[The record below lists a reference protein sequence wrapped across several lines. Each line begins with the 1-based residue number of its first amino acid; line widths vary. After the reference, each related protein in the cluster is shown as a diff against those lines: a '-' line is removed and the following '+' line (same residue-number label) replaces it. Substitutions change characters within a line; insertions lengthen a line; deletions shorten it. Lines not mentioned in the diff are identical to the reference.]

1 MKRVRF
7 TTVLLTIAL
16 SLTISAQKTYLPML
30 EEGRKWNLVWLH
42 PWDASGE
49 YREGYYE
56 IGPGLWYKGS
66 EEQLSIQG
74 DTVFDGRIYKR
85 MVKSDINGRTY
96 GFFRQEDGKIYRK
109 WSEGDSDELVFDFEL
124 KEGDILN
131 NESWDN
137 KTIKVLKV
145 DTICVNGVY
154 RKRLKLDNADCW
166 IEGVGCKGGPH
177 DSQWMQVIGS
187 YPKMLSC
194 YQGDHLIFDNNDFN
208 APGITETQEEEL
220 SPDDYKP
227 FVEIPE
233 WSSEPLFVRSWNV
246 VHTQYGENPD
256 FNDYSAWLSDN
267 YSFDYYELKTDRL
280 VIKDKVYYLVDVK
293 SRSHSQKKV
302 WVREDNRKVYVYSE
316 TDKKEYLLY
325 DFTLKEGD
333 TCAFYDIETGEELN
347 LKVLKEG
354 VMTEATWIYPRNT
367 MLNYE
372 TMVEQKRPL
381 RTWVMGILS
390 DADVYPQ
397 EYQEL
402 FTMIEGIGCNEGPFF
417 HFDKKNGYD
426 YLAFA
431 IGPERDILTDR
442 SHSVFASDDVSFP
455 VYNTRFATVHGFDMK
470 TGEKSDN
477 EPTDWPIRHELNFE
491 LENGQLHGYGFAY
504 TACEATNYA
513 FFIETPT
520 ENPFV
525 HLLHLKIDMSS
536 FNYADCTG
544 WHQTDFYVPGF
555 GVGDIKN
562 APEGYDPSKI
572 DYIVVDEYGNEYPVV
587 KKQSQATVYRPFIE
601 ENKVWKVG
609 VTDYLDWSIDNPVEM
624 IECFYFEGDTIVD
637 GKVCKR
643 MMEQIYPIGNNSDYN
658 PNAFLTYVG
667 AWYENDHKV
676 YFAAPNK
683 PLRLMYDFSVSEG
696 DTVCM
701 DGIEFTF
708 VKTVGDIK
716 GFKGVCYKLHVPTV
730 KVYILGMETL
740 LLNVWLEGVGSATRP
755 DINMDRDFV
764 YLNKNLLSCSV
775 GDEIIYLN
783 DKYDDSIP
791 LDPET
796 PKRRIDFTH
805 TVKVKPKAPVRMT
818 NEETE
823 ESLIG
828 EYNVHQLC
836 IRLGALQDAFIVTIK
851 DQNDSVVYHRYVHTN
866 EIVALN
872 IDISDYTEGD
882 YSVCIENDKEAFNGK
897 FIIEPTAI
905 HDVMSEQKA
914 QDDNRNNSAVY
925 DLTGR
930 RLSYNQLQNMG
941 KGIYLI
947 NGKKMLVR

>member
-85 MVKSDINGRTY
+85 MVKSDINERTY

-109 WSEGDSDELVFDFEL
+109 WSEGDRDELVFDFDL

-145 DTICVNGVY
+145 DTIYVKGVY

-233 WSSEPLFVRSWNV
+233 WSSEPLFVRSWNI

-256 FNDYSAWLSDN
+256 FNVYSAWLSDN

-520 ENPFV
+520 EDPLL

-562 APEGYDPSKI
+562 APEGYDPSEI
-572 DYIVVDEYGNEYPVV
+572 EYIVVDEYGNEYPVV
-587 KKQSQATVYRPFIE
+587 KKQAQSTAYRPFIE

-609 VTDYLDWSIDNPVEM
+609 AIPVSTSNTRVDMLEY
-624 IECFYFEGDTIVD
+624 FYFDGDTIID
-637 GKVCKR
+637 GKTCKR
-643 MMEQIYPIGNNSDYN
+643 MMSQVYGNEGT
-658 PNAFLTYVG
+658 NAYSSYYHNDTPPRYIG
-667 AWYENDHKV
+667 AWYEEDKKV
-676 YFAAPNK
+676 YFYDERRQTM
-683 PLRLMYDFSVSEG
+683 RLMYDFSIG
-696 DTVCM
+696 DNESLQLI
-701 DGIEFTF
+701 DGYPPFIIGPKQTGELE
-708 VKTVGDIK
+708 
-716 GFKGVCYKLHVPTV
+716 GFKGVYRDVMINQNIRST
-730 KVYILGMETL
+730 I
-740 LLNVWLEGVGSATRP
+740 WLEGVGGIEGPTRNAYAETTDHIP
-755 DINMDRDFV
+755 EFLM
-764 YLNKNLLSCSV
+764 SCTV
-775 GDEIIYLN
+775 GDEVLYIN
-783 DKYDDSIP
+783 DQYEDGVTA
-791 LDPET
+791 DPET

-805 TVKVKPKAPVRMT
+805 TVKVKPKAPVRQTSADM
-818 NEETE
+818 
-823 ESLIG
+823 SLAG
-828 EYNVHQLC
+828 EYNNSLLSIGLESLVKLYV
-836 IRLGALQDAFIVTIK
+836 VTIK
-851 DQNDSVVYHRYVHTN
+851 DKNDSVVYHRYVHTN

>member
-1 MKRVRF
+1 
-7 TTVLLTIAL
+7 
-16 SLTISAQKTYLPML
+16 
-30 EEGRKWNLVWLH
+30 
-42 PWDASGE
+42 
-49 YREGYYE
+49 
-56 IGPGLWYKGS
+56 
-66 EEQLSIQG
+66 
-74 DTVFDGRIYKR
+74 
-85 MVKSDINGRTY
+85 
-96 GFFRQEDGKIYRK
+96 
-109 WSEGDSDELVFDFEL
+109 
-124 KEGDILN
+124 
-131 NESWDN
+131 
-137 KTIKVLKV
+137 
-145 DTICVNGVY
+145 
-154 RKRLKLDNADCW
+154 
-166 IEGVGCKGGPH
+166 
-177 DSQWMQVIGS
+177 
-187 YPKMLSC
+187 
-194 YQGDHLIFDNNDFN
+194 
-208 APGITETQEEEL
+208 
-220 SPDDYKP
+220 
-227 FVEIPE
+227 
-233 WSSEPLFVRSWNV
+233 
-246 VHTQYGENPD
+246 
-256 FNDYSAWLSDN
+256 
-267 YSFDYYELKTDRL
+267 
-280 VIKDKVYYLVDVK
+280 
-293 SRSHSQKKV
+293 
-302 WVREDNRKVYVYSE
+302 
-316 TDKKEYLLY
+316 
-325 DFTLKEGD
+325 
-333 TCAFYDIETGEELN
+333 
-347 LKVLKEG
+347 
-354 VMTEATWIYPRNT
+354 
-367 MLNYE
+367 
-372 TMVEQKRPL
+372 
-381 RTWVMGILS
+381 
-390 DADVYPQ
+390 
-397 EYQEL
+397 
-402 FTMIEGIGCNEGPFF
+402 
-417 HFDKKNGYD
+417 
-426 YLAFA
+426 
-431 IGPERDILTDR
+431 
-442 SHSVFASDDVSFP
+442 
-455 VYNTRFATVHGFDMK
+455 
-470 TGEKSDN
+470 
-477 EPTDWPIRHELNFE
+477 
-491 LENGQLHGYGFAY
+491 
-504 TACEATNYA
+504 
-513 FFIETPT
+513 
-520 ENPFV
+520 
-525 HLLHLKIDMSS
+525 
-536 FNYADCTG
+536 
-544 WHQTDFYVPGF
+544 
-555 GVGDIKN
+555 
-562 APEGYDPSKI
+562 
-572 DYIVVDEYGNEYPVV
+572 
-587 KKQSQATVYRPFIE
+587 
-601 ENKVWKVG
+601 
-609 VTDYLDWSIDNPVEM
+609 
-624 IECFYFEGDTIVD
+624 
-637 GKVCKR
+637 
-643 MMEQIYPIGNNSDYN
+643 MMEQIYPIGNDSDYN

-791 LDPET
+791 LDAET

-851 DQNDSVVYHRYVHTN
+851 DQNDSVVYIKTVHTN